1 MGEESKDI
9 RLTTAGELYLIGKRQ
24 VRKVITGKLYD
35 TEGRRVEQIFTKT
48 GRAYEGDPVDW
59 NKEAKEA
66 GEIVPENIM
75 YEVTNKEGPDPD
87 LPLVGVWVKAKDIQ
101 PVEATVP
108 KTKYF
113 LRLAGQSP
121 QPIVCVTINKDD
133 SFSKQI
139 VQQVATSKARAE
151 IYKQSAVEPTTIEG
165 ETSSEMMDEMILE
178 ESGPL
183 ATRLLGV
190 AIKKEVVDKEYIPYK
205 TWKMT
210 KALTGKLIQMK
221 KAIHQKSELESAEV
235 IDLCSSDEEMGDVS
249 EISTTVVKQEEEE
262 KEDDDDDDDSDD
274 DAECTN
280 ESSEDGSDDEFGIAG
295 LKQIYENIL
304 KAARNKRWIPQRK

>member
-1 MGEESKDI
+1 MG
-9 RLTTAGELYLIGKRQ
+9 
-24 VRKVITGKLYD
+24 
-35 TEGRRVEQIFTKT
+35 
-48 GRAYEGDPVDW
+48 
-59 NKEAKEA
+59 
-66 GEIVPENIM
+66 
-75 YEVTNKEGPDPD
+75 
-87 LPLVGVWVKAKDIQ
+87 KAKDIQ

-139 VQQVATSKARAE
+139 VLQVATSKARAE
-151 IYKQSAVEPTTIEG
+151 IYKQSGVEPTTTEG

-205 TWKMT
+205 T
-210 KALTGKLIQMK
+210 
-221 KAIHQKSELESAEV
+221 
-235 IDLCSSDEEMGDVS
+235 
-249 EISTTVVKQEEEE
+249 
-262 KEDDDDDDDSDD
+262 
-274 DAECTN
+274 
-280 ESSEDGSDDEFGIAG
+280 
-295 LKQIYENIL
+295 
-304 KAARNKRWIPQRK
+304 